1 MAVDLRPDT
10 LQRLQTELM
19 VVKAQG
25 TDLKFKIRQRQL
37 VETSKLKD
45 ATMRRALRVRDH
57 LITAPARHAPQLAAE
72 FGLTMEA
79 VHAALSDF
87 TDTTLR
93 WISAREFVMPESAPA
108 AGPWQA
114 AEPAEEA
121 AEQGADQ
128 ERDGVDHVASA

>member
-57 LITAPARHAPQLAAE
+57 LITAPARHAPLLAAE

-79 VHAALSDF
+79 VHAALSDY

-93 WISAREFVMPESAPA
+93 WIAAREFEAPELAPA
-108 AGPWQA
+108 AGPRQT
-114 AEPAEEA
+114 AEPAEKA
-121 AEQGADQ
+121 ADDGAEQ
-128 ERDGVDHVASA
+128 ERDGVDHVASF